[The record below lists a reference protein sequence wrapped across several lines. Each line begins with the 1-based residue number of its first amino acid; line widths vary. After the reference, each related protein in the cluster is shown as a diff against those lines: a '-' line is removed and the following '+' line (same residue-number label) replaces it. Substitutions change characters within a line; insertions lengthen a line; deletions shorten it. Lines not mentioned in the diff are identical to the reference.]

1 MALDYPEELQYF
13 DSHEY
18 ARVDENEA
26 TIGITAFALEQL
38 GDVVFL
44 DLPDVGEVLEKGERF
59 GSVESVKAVEDIY
72 APISGTVIE
81 RNDALLESPESLGD
95 DPYGDGWLI
104 KIRLED
110 GEELEDGMSAED
122 YQALVEGQ

>member
-1 MALDYPEELQYF
+1 MALDYPEDLQYF

-18 ARVDENEA
+18 ARLDGNQA
-26 TIGITAFALEQL
+26 TIGITAYAIEQL
-38 GDVVFL
+38 GDVVYL
-44 DLPDVGEVLEKGERF
+44 ELPEVGEEVTKGDRL

-72 APISGTVIE
+72 APLSGTVIE
-81 RNDALLESPESLGD
+81 RNEALLETPESLGD

-104 KIRLED
+104 KIEIHD
-110 GEELEDGMSAED
+110 GEDLDEGMTAED

>member
-1 MALDYPEELQYF
+1 MALDYPEDLQYF

-18 ARVDENEA
+18 ARLDGNQA
-26 TIGITAFALEQL
+26 TIGITAYAIEQL
-38 GDVVFL
+38 GDVVYL
-44 DLPDVGEVLEKGERF
+44 ELPEVGEEVTKGDRL

-72 APISGTVIE
+72 APLSGTVIE
-81 RNDALLESPESLGD
+81 RNEALLETPESLGD

-104 KIRLED
+104 KIEIQD
-110 GEELEDGMSAED
+110 GEDLDEGMTAED

>member
-1 MALDYPEELQYF
+1 MALDYPEDLQYF

-18 ARVDENEA
+18 ARLDGNQA
-26 TIGITAFALEQL
+26 TIGITAYAIEQL
-38 GDVVFL
+38 GDVVYL
-44 DLPDVGEVLEKGERF
+44 ELPEVGEEVTKGDRL

-72 APISGTVIE
+72 APLSGTVIE
-81 RNDALLESPESLGD
+81 RNEALLEAPESLGD

-104 KIRLED
+104 KIEIHD
-110 GEELEDGMSAED
+110 GEDLDEGMTAED

>member
-1 MALDYPEELQYF
+1 MALDYPEDLQYF

-18 ARVDENEA
+18 ARLDGNQA
-26 TIGITAFALEQL
+26 TIGITAYAIEQL
-38 GDVVFL
+38 GDVVYL
-44 DLPDVGEVLEKGERF
+44 ELPEVGEEVTKGDRL

-72 APISGTVIE
+72 APLSGTVIE
-81 RNDALLESPESLGD
+81 RNEAILETPESLGD

-104 KIRLED
+104 KIEIQD
-110 GEELEDGMSAED
+110 GEDLDEGMTAED

>member
-1 MALDYPEELQYF
+1 MALDYPEDLQYF

-18 ARVDENEA
+18 ARLDENEA
-26 TIGITAFALEQL
+26 TIGITAYAIEQL
-38 GDVVFL
+38 GDVVYL
-44 DLPDVGEVLEKGERF
+44 ELPEVGEEVSKGDRL

-72 APISGTVIE
+72 APLSGTVIE
-81 RNDALLESPESLGD
+81 RNETLLETPESLGD

-104 KIRLED
+104 KIKINEGED
-110 GEELEDGMSAED
+110 LDEGMTAED

>member
-1 MALDYPEELQYF
+1 MARDYPEDLQYF

-18 ARVDENEA
+18 ARLDDNEA
-26 TIGITAFALEQL
+26 TIGITAYAIEQL

-44 DLPDVGEVLEKGERF
+44 ELPEVGDEVIKGDRL

-72 APISGTVIE
+72 APLSGTVIE
-81 RNDALLESPESLGD
+81 RNETLLETPESLGD

-104 KIRLED
+104 KIKISEEED
-110 GEELEDGMSAED
+110 WDEGMTAED
-122 YQALVEGQ
+122 YQALVEGL

>member
-1 MALDYPEELQYF
+1 MALDYPEDLQYF

-18 ARVDENEA
+18 ARLDENEA
-26 TIGITAFALEQL
+26 TIGITAYAIEQL
-38 GDVVFL
+38 GDVVYL
-44 DLPDVGEVLEKGERF
+44 ELPEVGEEVSKGDRL

-72 APISGTVIE
+72 APLSGTVIE
-81 RNDALLESPESLGD
+81 RNETLLENPESLGD

-104 KIRLED
+104 KIKIND
-110 GEELEDGMSAED
+110 GEDLDEGMTAED

>member
-1 MALDYPEELQYF
+1 MALDYPEDLQYF

-18 ARVDENEA
+18 ARLDDNEA
-26 TIGITAFALEQL
+26 TIGITAYAIEQL

-44 DLPDVGEVLEKGERF
+44 ELPEVGEEVIKGDRL

-72 APISGTVIE
+72 APLSGTVIE
-81 RNDALLESPESLGD
+81 RNETLLETPEALGD

-104 KIRLED
+104 KIKISEEED
-110 GEELEDGMSAED
+110 WDEGMTAED
-122 YQALVEGQ
+122 YQALVEGL

>member
-1 MALDYPEELQYF
+1 MALDYPEDLQYF

-18 ARVDENEA
+18 ARLDDNEA
-26 TIGITAFALEQL
+26 TIGITAYAIEQL

-44 DLPDVGEVLEKGERF
+44 ELPEVGDEVIKGDRL

-72 APISGTVIE
+72 APLSGTVIE
-81 RNDALLESPESLGD
+81 RNETLLETPESLGD

-104 KIRLED
+104 KIKISEEED
-110 GEELEDGMSAED
+110 WDEGMTAED
-122 YQALVEGQ
+122 YQALVEGL